1 MGSNPNEI
9 DDPGRSV
16 LVGQHRFDFTAKT
29 TLVELERRL
38 TWTFLLKSGRSVF
51 PG

>member
-29 TLVELERRL
+29 ALVELEGPL
-38 TWTFLLKSGRSVF
+38 T
-51 PG
+51 